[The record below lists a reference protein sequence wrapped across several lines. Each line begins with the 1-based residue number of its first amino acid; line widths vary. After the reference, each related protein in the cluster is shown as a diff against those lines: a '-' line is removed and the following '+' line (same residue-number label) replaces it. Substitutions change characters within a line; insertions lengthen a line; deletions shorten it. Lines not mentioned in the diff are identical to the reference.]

1 MSNKIQ
7 FQAILKNGKHG
18 SKLFN
23 TEIEAIKFYPNQ
35 IQLIK
40 PINITTFDNVKT
52 GNRNKRGRQFAMR
65 AN

>member
-7 FQAILKNGKHG
+7 FQAILKNGKNG

-35 IQLIK
+35 IQL
-40 PINITTFDNVKT
+40 NIQLDNK
-52 GNRNKRGRQFAMR
+52 
-65 AN
+65 